1 MMSHRRSTL
10 LSLVALAGLFLGSR
24 AGAAELAVCAEHA
37 SGATSDGQKVT
48 ICSKTFSEPPFV
60 HLPGDDISSAVKT
73 IHGVVDLDIAQ
84 GRDSRA
90 WTISAAR
97 FIDRNLKSY
106 TLANKDGSPMTEA
119 SPLMKSNFLPSNRVH
134 FLVYEA
140 KGTFSGSTFR
150 IDSLRPVVMVT
161 GRALDER
168 FLGAWEGTM
177 SLYLGKEGDNDV
189 WSVDQNAKVR
199 LEFLSLTP
207 HDNMSEIAPKLTP
220 PLPDGTRFK
229 ALGGVANAV
238 QSVKLS
244 TGECIPSLVSLG
256 DKNPLFIASDYRFTL
271 WRFPVMH
278 SAYSRDYHVVND
290 YPRDL
295 YPATLGMASTHNF
308 RLENYISP
316 ATKPA
321 ELTFKL
327 HGNPVRQMTMQVRPV
342 KGGGQPC
349 TR

>member
-1 MMSHRRSTL
+1 MNRLYRSAL
-10 LSLVALAGLFLGSR
+10 LSILAVVFSYSS
-24 AGAAELAVCAEHA
+24 AGAAAGSVCPEEAT
-37 SGATSDGQKVT
+37 GRTSDGQPVT
-48 ICSKTFSEPPFV
+48 VCIKTFTEPPFV
-60 HLPGDDISSAVKT
+60 RLPADDTAPAVKT
-73 IHGVVDLDIAQ
+73 IHGVVDLDIQ
-84 GRDSRA
+84 GKGSA
-90 WTISAAR
+90 WTIAAAR
-97 FIDRNLKSY
+97 FIDRNLKTY
-106 TLANKDGSPMTEA
+106 TLANQDGSRMTEA
-119 SPLMKSNFLPSNRVH
+119 SPLMKANFLPSNRVH

-140 KGTFSGSTFR
+140 KGTLAGDSFQAA
-150 IDSLRPVVMVT
+150 SLRPVVMVT

-177 SLYLGKEGDNDV
+177 SLYLGKDGDSDV

-199 LEFLSLTP
+199 LEYHSLTP
-207 HDNMSEIAPKLTP
+207 YDNMSEVLAKLTP
-220 PLPDGTRFK
+220 LLPDGTRFK

-238 QSVKLS
+238 QSVRLS
-244 TGECIPSLVSLG
+244 TGECIPSLISLG
-256 DKNPLFIASDYRFTL
+256 GKNPLSIANDYRLTL

-278 SAYSRDYHVVND
+278 TAYSRDYHIVND

-316 ATKPA
+316 ATAPA

-327 HGNPVRQMTMQVRPV
+327 HGNPIRQMTIQVKPV
-342 KGGGQPC
+342 KGGGEPC